1 MTINELAKET
11 HVDYSLIHQALA
23 YKGLLIRGKKNV
35 QYNEAD
41 IFEAIREYV
50 EYRNDKIM
58 QKMGNLNWSEMK
70 IEKFARKMSQK
81 QG

>member
-1 MTINELAKET
+1 MTINELAKKT
-11 HVDYSLIHQALA
+11 HVDYSLIYQALA
-23 YKGLLIRGKKNV
+23 YKGLLIRGEKNV

-41 IFEAIREYV
+41 MFEAIHEYV

-58 QKMGNLNWSEMK
+58 HKMGNLNWSEMQ
-70 IEKFARKMSQK
+70 IDKFARKMSQK